1 MDKCK
6 GCTTCLKR
14 CPTEAIRIRNNR
26 ASILNERCIDCG
38 ECIRVCPHHAK
49 IALTDSLSDIN
60 RFRFSVALPAPTLYG
75 QFKGLADITFVL
87 KALLDIGFDGVYE
100 TSVGADVL
108 SAHIRSLLKKP
119 LRKPYISSACPAILR
134 LIQVSFP
141 ALLDNVIDFVSPM
154 EAAAKIAKEEYAQKH
169 GVDKADVGVF
179 FITPCA
185 AKMTAVKSPVGQEK
199 SHVDGVI
206 AIKDVYAQMRAAMKQ
221 GFSPLEIDR
230 ASVVGIKWAI
240 PGGEVEAVGIKSSL
254 CVDGIDNVI
263 NVLEAIED
271 ARFRNLTYFEGLA
284 CVNGCL
290 GGPLTVENSFVAKNR
305 LRSVMNRTL
314 QKTVQRRE
322 IFEDAVQTL
331 RMTRPIEPSDALQ
344 LSGTMKERIERE
356 KRIERLTMGL
366 PGLDCGSCGSPSC
379 RALAEDIV
387 NGYANELN
395 CVFRLNDRINS
406 LAAEM
411 LTLGTS
417 TRYTTGEDMAR
428 LRRLHDELSRSEP
441 SEAPD
446 GGADDDG
453 GDNT

>member
-1 MDKCK
+1 M
-6 GCTTCLKR
+6 
-14 CPTEAIRIRNNR
+14 
-26 ASILNERCIDCG
+26 
-38 ECIRVCPHHAK
+38 
-49 IALTDSLSDIN
+49 
-60 RFRFSVALPAPTLYG
+60 
-75 QFKGLADITFVL
+75 
-87 KALLDIGFDGVYE
+87 
-100 TSVGADVL
+100 
-108 SAHIRSLLKKP
+108 
-119 LRKPYISSACPAILR
+119 
-134 LIQVSFP
+134 
-141 ALLDNVIDFVSPM
+141 
-154 EAAAKIAKEEYAQKH
+154 
-169 GVDKADVGVF
+169 
-179 FITPCA
+179 
-185 AKMTAVKSPVGQEK
+185 
-199 SHVDGVI
+199 
-206 AIKDVYAQMRAAMKQ
+206 
-221 GFSPLEIDR
+221 
-230 ASVVGIKWAI
+230 
-240 PGGEVEAVGIKSSL
+240 
-254 CVDGIDNVI
+254 
-263 NVLEAIED
+263 LEAIED

-344 LSGTMKERIERE
+344 FSGTMKERIERE
-356 KRIERLTMGL
+356 ERIERLTMGL

-441 SEAPD
+441 SRSARRRRGRRWRRQHMRVSELERLCGATCLTGEYEDREIACGYTCDLLSHVMGRGQADMAWITVQTHMNVIAVAALMDFACVVFPEGLPVEAAIVDKARQEDVILLSSGQTAFELAALLAANGVPP
-446 GGADDDG
+446 ARKE
-453 GDNT
+453 

>member
-1 MDKCK
+1 M
-6 GCTTCLKR
+6 
-14 CPTEAIRIRNNR
+14 
-26 ASILNERCIDCG
+26 
-38 ECIRVCPHHAK
+38 
-49 IALTDSLSDIN
+49 
-60 RFRFSVALPAPTLYG
+60 
-75 QFKGLADITFVL
+75 
-87 KALLDIGFDGVYE
+87 
-100 TSVGADVL
+100 
-108 SAHIRSLLKKP
+108 
-119 LRKPYISSACPAILR
+119 
-134 LIQVSFP
+134 
-141 ALLDNVIDFVSPM
+141 
-154 EAAAKIAKEEYAQKH
+154 
-169 GVDKADVGVF
+169 GVF

-344 LSGTMKERIERE
+344 FSGTMKERIERE
-356 KRIERLTMGL
+356 ERIERLTRGL

-453 GDNT
+453 GDST